1 MKQRKL
7 AGKTSAPLTAL
18 SLAATALLGCAG
30 QNDDGVGDH
39 RQAVLDQE
47 WSHCAAQFQRCDFTG
62 TRQVR
67 FGKDGKT
74 TTRTFTG
81 GVLCTNRAFGVRYG
95 RGNQCEVLLDVEVE
109 DETGHSEHEPAPHGD
124 HEAAPHGDHEATP
137 HGDPAPVPHSGHEA
151 APQSEH
157 QPDPTQPST
166 EHAGHALEPDA
177 DAPSA
182 HHGSVTGDSGPYINR
197 DAIPAG
203 DPGVS
208 EREIGTADEQPNHD
222 PEIGA
227 FRTSCQYSHMNF
239 DDPIVYPD
247 QPGKAHLHTFFGN
260 TAANASSTAESLRNS
275 GNSTCRGGIANRTAY
290 WVPSV
295 IDGNGTPVKPSSG
308 QFYYKTGYAGIR
320 PQDVNVFP
328 QGLRMIAG
336 NAKSTEPGQ
345 AHVYWGC
352 HQNYIGHHSA
362 IPTCQVGDHILMSVQ
377 FPQCWDGTNLDSA
390 DHKSHMAYPE
400 NGSCPATHPVAIPEI
415 TFNILYEV
423 TADTDSSRWRLS
435 SDMYDTSKP
444 GGYSLHADWFDG
456 WEREIAETFVKNCD
470 QASMDC
476 HSHLL
481 GDGRMIYNSRETY

>member
-7 AGKTSAPLTAL
+7 AGKKSAPLTAL

-39 RQAVLDQE
+39 QQAVLSQE
-47 WSHCAAQFQRCDFTG
+47 WTYCAAQARRCEFSG

-74 TTRTFTG
+74 TTRTFTD

-95 RGNQCEVLLDVEVE
+95 LKNECEVLLDVEGE
-109 DETGHSEHEPAPHGD
+109 DVAAEEDDGHGD
-124 HEAAPHGDHEATP
+124 HTLA
-137 HGDPAPVPHSGHEA
+137 
-151 APQSEH
+151 
-157 QPDPTQPST
+157 PTQPST
-166 EHAGHALEPDA
+166 DHAEHTVEVDAGT
-177 DAPSA
+177 APSMD
-182 HHGSVTGDSGPYINR
+182 HGSMTGASSGPYVNR
-197 DAIPAG
+197 DAIPVG

-208 EREIGTADEQPNHD
+208 EREVGTTDEQPNHD

-239 DDPIVYPD
+239 DDPIVYPG

-260 TAANASSTAESLRNS
+260 TGANASSTAESLRSS

-295 IDGNGTPVKPSSG
+295 IDGDGNPVKPSTG

-328 QGLRMIAG
+328 AGLRMIAG

-345 AHVYWGC
+345 SNVYWGC

-377 FPQCWDGTNLDSA
+377 FPQCWDGKNLDSA

-423 TADTDSSRWRLS
+423 TSETDSARWRLS
-435 SDMYDTSKP
+435 SDMYDTTKP
-444 GGYSLHADWFDG
+444 GGYSLHADWFEG